1 MILVISWS
9 GIASAVQKPIHCMM
23 MFQTSMLQENSAKTH
38 QDIPF
43 LKTSSEN
50 NCHDTMSIEHD
61 SLMHCDLMANETLN
75 ECNDCTLW
83 HCQANAFSLDVYH
96 PQLSTLSVHEAL
108 DTANSIYKK
117 QYLKGHWQKV
127 IRPPKA

>member
-23 MFQTSMLQENSAKTH
+23 MFQENSA

-83 HCQANAFSLDVYH
+83 HCQTNAFSLDVYH
-96 PQLSTLSVHEAL
+96 PQLSALSVHEAL